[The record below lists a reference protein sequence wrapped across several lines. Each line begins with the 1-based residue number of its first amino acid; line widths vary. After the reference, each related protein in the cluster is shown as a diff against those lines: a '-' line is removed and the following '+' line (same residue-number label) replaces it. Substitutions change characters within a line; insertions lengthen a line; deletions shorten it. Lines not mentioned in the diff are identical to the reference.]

1 MSYSSFGAAVSE
13 VEIDVL
19 TGEKLVL
26 QSDIHFDCGR
36 SLNPAVDM
44 GQVNSCFAHT
54 QGDTVRSFQNRQ
66 FKALVCA
73 SPFQKLIILHRR
85 GYHEDLCRT
94 LSLQMDLPILVL
106 ILACH
111 LRPKPSKL
119 E

>member
-44 GQVNSCFAHT
+44 GQVKIHLW
-54 QGDTVRSFQNRQ
+54 
-66 FKALVCA
+66 KA
-73 SPFQKLIILHRR
+73 
-85 GYHEDLCRT
+85 
-94 LSLQMDLPILVL
+94 
-106 ILACH
+106 
-111 LRPKPSKL
+111 SKIFSKIFL
-119 E
+119 

>member
-44 GQVNSCFAHT
+44 GQVHNCFNQCT
-54 QGDTVRSFQNRQ
+54 GSDFERRETGSSEQQNLQRHQ
-66 FKALVCA
+66 W
-73 SPFQKLIILHRR
+73 
-85 GYHEDLCRT
+85 
-94 LSLQMDLPILVL
+94 LSLLDEHYFLC
-106 ILACH
+106 LASKFVQYI
-111 LRPKPSKL
+111 KPSV
-119 E
+119 

>member
-44 GQVNSCFAHT
+44 GQVRTF
-54 QGDTVRSFQNRQ
+54 
-66 FKALVCA
+66 
-73 SPFQKLIILHRR
+73 LI
-85 GYHEDLCRT
+85 
-94 LSLQMDLPILVL
+94 
-106 ILACH
+106 
-111 LRPKPSKL
+111 
-119 E
+119 